1 MTNSKQKGKR
11 GELEVAN
18 MLKRMGFNG
27 RRTAQYNGKEQ
38 GSLADVIGLPGI
50 HVEVKRVESGFTAI
64 HKAMDQAVRD
74 SHGDV
79 PTVWHRQNNTEWLVT
94 MRLPDFMEMLICS
107 PWLDKITE

>member
-38 GSLADVIGLPGI
+38 GSRADVLG
-50 HVEVKRVESGFTAI
+50 
-64 HKAMDQAVRD
+64 
-74 SHGDV
+74 
-79 PTVWHRQNNTEWLVT
+79 
-94 MRLPDFMEMLICS
+94 
-107 PWLDKITE
+107 